1 MDAEFGQLKN
11 ERKSELFRAPGDA
24 QENANGETINVLE
37 VRLMIQIRVH
47 LMIHLGPRG
56 VL

>member
-24 QENANGETINVLE
+24 QENANGEIINVLE